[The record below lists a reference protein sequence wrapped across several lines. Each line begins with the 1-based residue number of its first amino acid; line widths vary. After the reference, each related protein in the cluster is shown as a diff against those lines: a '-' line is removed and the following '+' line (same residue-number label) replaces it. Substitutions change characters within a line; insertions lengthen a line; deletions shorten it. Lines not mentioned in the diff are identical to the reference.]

1 MVVRFVAHFC
11 VIRNRQRKVVFDL
24 AFIRD
29 MAESALPACRAAVRS
44 TSSALGR
51 LEEIEATILSNRAIA
66 KVHGEFFNDPAPT
79 DVITFPYGE
88 ILIGAGVVSENAAR
102 FGCGASEEAALCVI
116 HGLLHLAGWDDQTV
130 RDAKDMAQKQEQI
143 FKIARR
149 MVCSPNS

>member
-1 MVVRFVAHFC
+1 MAHFC

-51 LEEIEATILSNRAIA
+51 LEEIEATILSNREIA
-66 KVHGEFFNDPAPT
+66 KVHGQFFNDPAPT

-149 MVCSPNS
+149 MVCSRNS